1 MSEFVKIEE
10 FTALKEEVKEIK
22 QDMLESNK
30 ILQNIDKKID
40 VINEKIANS
49 GTITTL
55 RIEPLEGRV
64 TKLEDS
70 QLWLRRAVIGGVFAI
85 ISEAIVFIFKLM

>member
-55 RIEPLEGRV
+55 RIEPLENRV

-70 QLWLRRAVIGGVFAI
+70 QLWLRRAVISGVFAI
-85 ISEAIVFIFKLM
+85 ISEAIVFIIKLM

>member
-49 GTITTL
+49 GTVTTL
-55 RIEPLEGRV
+55 RIEPLENRV

-70 QLWLRRAVIGGVFAI
+70 QLWLRRAIIGGVFAI
-85 ISEAIVFIFKLM
+85 ISEAIVFIIKLM

>member
-40 VINEKIANS
+40 VINEKIASS

-55 RIEPLEGRV
+55 RIEPLEDRV

-70 QLWLRRAVIGGVFAI
+70 QLWLRRAVISGVFAI
-85 ISEAIVFIFKLM
+85 ISEAIVFIIKLM

>member
-49 GTITTL
+49 GTVTTL
-55 RIEPLEGRV
+55 RIEPLENRV

-85 ISEAIVFIFKLM
+85 ISEAIVFIIKLM

>member
-55 RIEPLEGRV
+55 RIEPLEDRV

-70 QLWLRRAVIGGVFAI
+70 QMWLRRAIIGGVFAI
-85 ISEAIVFIFKLM
+85 ISEAIVFIIKLM

>member
-55 RIEPLEGRV
+55 RIEPLEDRV

-70 QLWLRRAVIGGVFAI
+70 QLWLRRAIIGGVFAI
-85 ISEAIVFIFKLM
+85 ISEAIVFIIKLM

>member
-55 RIEPLEGRV
+55 RIEPLEDRV

-85 ISEAIVFIFKLM
+85 ISEAIVFIIKLM

>member
-40 VINEKIANS
+40 VINEKIASS

-70 QLWLRRAVIGGVFAI
+70 QLWLRRAIIGGVFAI
-85 ISEAIVFIFKLM
+85 ISEAIVFIIKLM

>member
-55 RIEPLEGRV
+55 RIEPLENRV

-70 QLWLRRAVIGGVFAI
+70 QMWLRRAVIGGVFAI
-85 ISEAIVFIFKLM
+85 ISEAIVFIFRLM

>member
-1 MSEFVKIEE
+1 MSEFVKVEE

-40 VINEKIANS
+40 VINEKIASS

-70 QLWLRRAVIGGVFAI
+70 QLWLRRAIIGGVFAI
-85 ISEAIVFIFKLM
+85 ISEAIVFIIKLM